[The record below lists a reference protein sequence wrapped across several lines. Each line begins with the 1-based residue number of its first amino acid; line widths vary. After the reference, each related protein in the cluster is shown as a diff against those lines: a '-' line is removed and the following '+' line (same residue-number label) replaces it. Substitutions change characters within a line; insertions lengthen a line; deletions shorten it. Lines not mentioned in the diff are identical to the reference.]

1 MNFNFRNFR
10 IVFGKIIEVVFN
22 FASRLMGKLIDK
34 WRNNNIG
41 NGNGISLSR
50 NIIVIICVC
59 VFGLGV
65 MMFLNAQSSVSIP
78 IKPEDNPLYVERLPE
93 LVAEERISIQA
104 YEMCNRS
111 VVNIDTQTIRTSFW
125 GEVDEPGAGSGVV
138 LNQDGYIVTNA
149 HVVHQADLIFVTLY
163 NGESFKASVIGEDL
177 VTDIAVIKITAPK
190 NQLFPVRVADSSKL
204 LVGQKIFAIGNPFGL
219 ERTLTGGL
227 ISSLNRTIQSNHQSR
242 SIKGMIQI
250 DAAINPGNSGG
261 LLLDTQG
268 RMIGINTAIASRSGG
283 SNGVGFAIPSNTV
296 SRIVP
301 QLIKNGEVKR
311 GNIGI
316 DVVRKIDQS
325 KLKGLMLIKIVKGGA
340 AEKAGLRGVSVI
352 VDRYG
357 MFERT
362 RIDDSMADII
372 LSVDG
377 NKVEQVDDFTAV
389 IDEHK
394 PGDSVEL
401 EILRKDKRIKVTVK
415 LE

>member
-1 MNFNFRNFR
+1 MY
-10 IVFGKIIEVVFN
+10 
-22 FASRLMGKLIDK
+22 KLSNVQNIPLK
-34 WRNNNIG
+34 FNNNINVRFDMRIDFSG
-41 NGNGISLSR
+41 FIFGR
-50 NIIVIICVC
+50 RVFMVFCVC
-59 VFGLGV
+59 IVGLCV
-65 MMFLNAQSSVSIP
+65 MVFLNAQPAAPVTL
-78 IKPEDNPLYVERLPE
+78 KPDENPLYLERVSE
-93 LVAEERISIQA
+93 LVPEERISIQV
-104 YEMCNRS
+104 YEKCNKS
-111 VVNIDTQTIRTSFW
+111 VVNIDTRTVRTSFF

-138 LNQDGYIVTNA
+138 INQDGYIVTNA
-149 HVVHQADLIFVTLY
+149 HVISQADVIFVTLF
-163 NGESFKASVIGEDL
+163 NGESFQATVVGEDP

-190 NQLFPVRVADSSKL
+190 NQLFPVGVADSSKL

-227 ISSLNRTIQSNHQSR
+227 ISSLNRTIPGSLPSR
-242 SIKGMIQI
+242 SIKGIIQI

-311 GNIGI
+311 GDIGI
-316 DVVRKIDQS
+316 DTVRKIDQS
-325 KLKGLMLIKIVKGGA
+325 GIKGLMLIKLVKGGA
-340 AEKAGLRGVSVI
+340 ADKAGLRGASV
-352 VDRYG
+352 VVERYG
-357 MFERT
+357 VFERT
-362 RIDDSMADII
+362 RVDYSDADII

-377 NKVEQVDDFTAV
+377 NKIEQVDDFTAV

-394 PGDSVEL
+394 PNDTVEL
-401 EILRKDKRIKVTVK
+401 EVLRKNKRTKVSVK